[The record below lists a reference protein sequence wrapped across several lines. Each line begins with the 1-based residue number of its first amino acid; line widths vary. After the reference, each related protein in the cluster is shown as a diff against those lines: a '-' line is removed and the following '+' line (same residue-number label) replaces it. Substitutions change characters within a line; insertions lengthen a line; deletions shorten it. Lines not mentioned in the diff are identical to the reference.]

1 MGVFRSTQ
9 WWITRATPPKTK
21 HKSKSSGRT
30 RRKRT
35 PCSACRIFGFC
46 IVAIIVILLAFRS
59 TTPNETL
66 AMEIKFVRK
75 RPKIQSHRSRTLV
88 ILQHYITACLGLQV
102 QSQNLYVSTNLPRFF
117 WGYQR
122 QSATSSCAPRIGPVW
137 IYFCGESISF
147 RRFESGYRPE
157 KNEIV
162 LRTMK
167 SEQVRMIS
175 SLRSGKS
182 SSTSCRSADSS

>member
-35 PCSACRIFGFC
+35 PCSTCRIFGFC

-75 RPKIQSHRSRTLV
+75 RLKVQSHRSRTLV
-88 ILQHYITACLGLQV
+88 ILQYYITACFGLQV

-122 QSATSSCAPRIGPVW
+122 QSAASSCAPRIGPVW
-137 IYFCGESISF
+137 ICFCGESISKNAF
-147 RRFESGYRPE
+147 RRFESVYRPE
-157 KNEIV
+157 ENEIV
-162 LRTMK
+162 LRA
-167 SEQVRMIS
+167 IS
-175 SLRSGKS
+175 SRRFAS
-182 SSTSCRSADSS
+182 